1 MEYNTPHQPVLL
13 IETISML
20 MTDPN
25 GTYLD
30 GTIGFGGHSEEILK
44 KISQTGFLIGL
55 DLDPYA
61 LEYTNKRLSKIQQNY
76 SLHNTSYG
84 EYPQL
89 LQRLGVCKLTGIL
102 LDLGSSSSQINTGH
116 RGFSFQSDAPLN
128 MRFNP
133 NSKPSAAEY
142 LNESSLEEI
151 EYTIKT
157 YGEERNYRKIAKSIY
172 EEIQKNKMHTTFD
185 LKNAIL
191 KCTSHKYVAK
201 TLARVFQA
209 IRIKVNDELNILKKT
224 LKNSIKW
231 VHTGGRI
238 AVISFH
244 SLEDRIVKEFFF
256 KESQNCICAKDIP
269 ICICDTSPSLKLL
282 KQKMIRPAEGEIMAN
297 SRSRSAKLRIAE
309 KV

>member
-1 MEYNTPHQPVLL
+1 MGNNAPHQPVLL
-13 IETISML
+13 KETISLL
-20 MTDPN
+20 MTNPD

-30 GTIGFGGHSEEILK
+30 GTIGFGGHSEKILK
-44 KISQTGFLIGL
+44 KLSQTGFLIGL

-76 SLHNTSYG
+76 SLHNTSYR

-89 LQRLGVCKLTGIL
+89 LQKLGVDKLTGIL

-116 RGFSFQSDAPLN
+116 RGFSFQNNAPLN

-133 NSKPSAAEY
+133 NSKPNAAEY

-151 EYTIKT
+151 ECTIKT
-157 YGEERNYRKIAKSIY
+157 YGEEKNYKKIAKCIY
-172 EEIQKNKMHTTFD
+172 EEIKKNKMHTTFD

-191 KCTSHKYVAK
+191 KCTSHKHIAK

-209 IRIKVNDELNILKKT
+209 IRIKVNDELNILKDT
-224 LKNSIKW
+224 LANSIKW
-231 VHTGGRI
+231 INEGGRI
-238 AVISFH
+238 VVISFH
-244 SLEDRIVKEFFF
+244 SLEDRIVKEFFS
-256 KESQNCICAKDIP
+256 KESQSCTCPKEIPVCICN
-269 ICICDTSPSLKLL
+269 TSPSLKTLNR
-282 KQKMIRPAEGEIMAN
+282 KIIKPTEEEIMAN
-297 SRSRSAKLRIAE
+297 SRSRSAKLRVAE